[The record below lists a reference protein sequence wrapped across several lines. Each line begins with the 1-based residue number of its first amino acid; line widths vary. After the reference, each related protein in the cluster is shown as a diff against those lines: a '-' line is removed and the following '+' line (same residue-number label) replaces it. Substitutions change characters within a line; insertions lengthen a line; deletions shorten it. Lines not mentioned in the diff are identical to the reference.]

1 MKTRRQSKRKAAK
14 STVIAEAE
22 TDTATS
28 GPVETDTGETSGQK
42 RRRAKRSK
50 TQTPKETYYITSLNQ
65 DGKPVEP
72 KVAMTKFSTTCGVVA
87 RTHGPLNVDSW
98 EQVDDNRKN
107 FMWNE
112 LQKWLVYPPGSE
124 AMGKEFALKTMA
136 HRWRQWKS
144 DLNTHYVQ
152 QNKTPFADYGGITT
166 AEWDTFVAKMT
177 SPEALARRKKM
188 SDLAK
193 RNKYPHRLGSS
204 GYDGHVEKWRATE
217 EKFAAQGKPLLVDA
231 LKERSKNWVWAR
243 STGQVTDAGEIQF
256 ENPDI
261 ERVTSS
267 LKDIAEK
274 GKTGEFIAK
283 REHDQL
289 TAALGNPEHSGRVR
303 GLSSR
308 TSWKEGFPEEAKGY
322 KKRDRYKQK
331 LEERIAKQVEQHF
344 YSLVAQNRQAF
355 PQLFQQSEEPTV
367 QVPSSVGSV
376 DTAPYPVDNITGPT
390 PCSLLVPIGRAGKRK
405 EVGTGLAIPGREIQ
419 NTLIPEEYAR
429 VQVAKVHAEHTSL
442 EIDIPTPDGIQ
453 LLGDAVNQFILWHR
467 RDILLVGPS
476 PSTPHLP
483 APKIAA
489 APAPPSPPGQD
500 SPTNRPASPHPTSP
514 NPLGPG
520 SPHLSD
526 PEVQAEQPPLTP
538 QSALALPERPLM
550 RSASLP
556 SPTKLEPRRLI
567 PTMIRST
574 YDKEKMAVYEERL
587 VFQAFR
593 GRASTDKKQDET
605 PHLSDSQKSVKNQM
619 EDLQNWTSDEVPTK
633 YVHGKPFLPPKLMEG
648 LPWEMRL
655 MHDWYLKASKKGLGM
670 ITVKVPDNAFT
681 SGPNGML
688 VIDFNDLHALFKL
701 DKMDINLVAA
711 FCL

>member
-1 MKTRRQSKRKAAK
+1 
-14 STVIAEAE
+14 
-22 TDTATS
+22 
-28 GPVETDTGETSGQK
+28 
-42 RRRAKRSK
+42 
-50 TQTPKETYYITSLNQ
+50 
-65 DGKPVEP
+65 
-72 KVAMTKFSTTCGVVA
+72 MTKFSSTCGVVA
-87 RTHGPLNVDSW
+87 RTHGRLNVDSW
-98 EQVDDNRKN
+98 EQVDDNMKK

-124 AMGKEFALKTMA
+124 ALGKEFALKTMA

-144 DLNTHYVQ
+144 DMNTYYMQ
-152 QNKTPFADYGGITT
+152 KNKTPFADYSGITP

-193 RNKYPHRLGSS
+193 WNKYPHRLGSS

-243 STGQVTDAGEIQF
+243 STGQVTNEGEIRF
-256 ENPDI
+256 EDPDI

-274 GKTGEFIAK
+274 EKTGEFIAK
-283 REHDQL
+283 RENDQL

-308 TSWKEGFPEEAKGY
+308 MSWKEGFPEKATGY

-331 LEERIAKQVEQHF
+331 LEEKIAKQVEQHF
-344 YSLVAQNRQAF
+344 YSLVAQNCQAF
-355 PQLFQQSEEPTV
+355 PNLFQQSKEPTV

-376 DTAPYPVDNITGPT
+376 DTAPYPVDNITAPT

-405 EVGTGLAIPGREIQ
+405 EVGTGLAIPGRQIQ

-442 EIDIPTPDGIQ
+442 EIDIPTPEGVE

-476 PSTPHLP
+476 PSTPRPP
-483 APKIAA
+483 ASTPRP
-489 APAPPSPPGQD
+489 PAPPSPLGQD
-500 SPTNRPASPHPTSP
+500 SPPNRPASPPPSSP
-514 NPLGPG
+514 KPEGPD
-520 SPHLSD
+520 SPHLSA
-526 PEVQAEQPPLTP
+526 PEVHAEQPPLTP
-538 QSALALPERPLM
+538 QSALALPERPLL
-550 RSASLP
+550 RSTNLP

-567 PTMIRST
+567 PTMVRST
-574 YDKEKMAVYEERL
+574 YDKGKMGVYEERL
-587 VFQAFR
+587 VFQAFQAFR
-593 GRASTDKKQDET
+593 GRAPTDK
-605 PHLSDSQKSVKNQM
+605 N
-619 EDLQNWTSDEVPTK
+619 
-633 YVHGKPFLPPKLMEG
+633 
-648 LPWEMRL
+648 
-655 MHDWYLKASKKGLGM
+655 
-670 ITVKVPDNAFT
+670 
-681 SGPNGML
+681 
-688 VIDFNDLHALFKL
+688 
-701 DKMDINLVAA
+701 
-711 FCL
+711 